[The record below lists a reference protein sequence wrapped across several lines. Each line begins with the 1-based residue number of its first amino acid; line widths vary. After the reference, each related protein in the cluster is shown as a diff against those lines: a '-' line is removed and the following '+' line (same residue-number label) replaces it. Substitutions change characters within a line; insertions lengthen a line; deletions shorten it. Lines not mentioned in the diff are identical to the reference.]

1 MSAFFT
7 FVSNIYRHNYRLYSR
22 TALIIACS
30 LGGYML
36 KALQL
41 FLLPFILTV
50 AKAGPQGGVINGKKY
65 QTGSARASENL

>member
-1 MSAFFT
+1 
-7 FVSNIYRHNYRLYSR
+7 
-22 TALIIACS
+22 
-30 LGGYML
+30 ML

-50 AKAGPQGGVINGKKY
+50 AKAGHQGGGVINGKKY